1 MDDNQI
7 TALGKLQAN
16 GRQVNNAKTPQN
28 LADCDIPSDNM
39 LKDNLSDNLRLGI
52 AARILAALFANP
64 NIYMGPERKKR
75 AVETALE
82 FADAL
87 IEESKKIVTDD

>member
-1 MDDNQI
+1 M
-7 TALGKLQAN
+7 AGKLTMPK
-16 GRQVNNAKTPQN
+16 RPKTPQN

-87 IEESKKIVTDD
+87 IEESKKIVTND